1 MEELGGENITL
12 WVNGKVRQTE
22 GKGEWP
28 TNEHGQ
34 MSVREKAQILFILLG
49 IWFDSYN
56 NLILFALETRG
67 KPLLSYLCDSS
78 ISPSKK

>member
-1 MEELGGENITL
+1 MEELGGEKITL
-12 WVNGKVRQTE
+12 WVRGRVRQKE

-28 TNEHGQ
+28 TTEHGQ

-67 KPLLSYLCDSS
+67 RPLLSYLYDSS